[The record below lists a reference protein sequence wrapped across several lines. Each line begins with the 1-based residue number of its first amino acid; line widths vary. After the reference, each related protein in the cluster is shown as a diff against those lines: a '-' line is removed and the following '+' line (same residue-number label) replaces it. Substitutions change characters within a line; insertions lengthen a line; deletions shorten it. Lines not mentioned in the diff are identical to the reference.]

1 MSNVAA
7 EAQSANSLAPPS
19 SVTAPVGSPAE
30 AELLMVH
37 LLEVMESLLGIVEQE
52 TELVR
57 AGKLT
62 EAAKLEPAKTDLSRM
77 YIADTMRI
85 KASQGYLSQTTPELV
100 DEMRKRHDLFRAL
113 LQMNLTV
120 LATAH
125 AVSESIMRGVST
137 ELARKATPQAYG
149 ASGRATAPAASSQQP
164 LTLSRV
170 L

>member
-1 MSNVAA
+1 MMTAPT
-7 EAQSANSLAPPS
+7 EAQVPAPRPIR
-19 SVTAPVGSPAE
+19 SPAE
-30 AELLMVH
+30 AELLISH
-37 LLEVMESLLGIVEQE
+37 FYDVMDALLGIIEEE

-57 AGKLT
+57 AGKLS
-62 EAAKLEPAKTDLSRM
+62 EAAKLEQSKAELSRL
-77 YIADTMRI
+77 YVADTERI
-85 KASQGYLSQTTPELV
+85 RTNQGYLADSAADMLAGL
-100 DEMRKRHDLFRAL
+100 RRRHDEFRAV

-125 AVSESIMRGVST
+125 AVSESIMRGVSD

-149 ASGRATAPAASSQQP
+149 ASGRPTVPSAGSRQP